1 MALTMGVWE
10 PRSHAPVA
18 AFSCQKTCRNAFL
31 EFETRKRLCEF
42 SNLHRMTKFESP
54 YATRDWTLLAR
65 KTLGVLVGIASLGVL
80 FSVEQLLLTAW
91 GLPPIPAVGPADNP
105 VAWDRYMDSLT
116 TGQFVLISVAHL
128 GFTLVSAL
136 LASLLAGTRKAWPGI
151 AMGIVGVAVGVANA
165 WSAPGT
171 PVGISM
177 LEWVLHVP
185 VGYAIGSLVM
195 RIKNFLV

>member
-1 MALTMGVWE
+1 M
-10 PRSHAPVA
+10 
-18 AFSCQKTCRNAFL
+18 
-31 EFETRKRLCEF
+31 CEF
-42 SNLHRMTKFESP
+42 SNLLRMTKFESP

-65 KTLGVLVGIASLGVL
+65 NTLGVLVGIASLGVL
-80 FSVEQLLLTAW
+80 FSVDQLLLTAW

-151 AMGIVGVAVGVANA
+151 AMGAVGVAVGVANA
-165 WSAPGT
+165 WAAPGT

-177 LEWVLHVP
+177 LEWALHVP